1 MPYLGN
7 ITDFKPEE
15 EDFQVYVERVKLFF
29 SVNDIAESKKAQVF
43 LTLIGAKNYATLR
56 DLVHLSESTS
66 KTFQLL
72 VDMLQGHF
80 SPTRNMIA
88 EGIRVARKPLL
99 SI

>member
-56 DLVHLSESTS
+56 DLVHPSEPTS
-66 KTFQLL
+66 KTFQQL
-72 VDMLQGHF
+72 VDVLQGHF
-80 SPTRNMIA
+80 SPTRNVIA
-88 EGIRVARKPLL
+88 ERFKFNRR
-99 SI
+99 